1 MTTQTVPQ
9 DVYQRHEREWQM
21 LREAI
26 AKSQKKT
33 NEPAMK
39 FRKTGTQIG
48 LQKTSINDRLNA
60 AQLPLPSTR
69 QGQSAENARRS
80 APGLQARRS

>member
-1 MTTQTVPQ
+1 MTIQTVPQ

-33 NEPAMK
+33 DEPAYVTPK
-39 FRKTGTQIG
+39 GRHTDNSEDIH
-48 LQKTSINDRLNA
+48 
-60 AQLPLPSTR
+60 
-69 QGQSAENARRS
+69 QS
-80 APGLQARRS
+80 PF

>member
-1 MTTQTVPQ
+1 MTIQTVPQ

-33 NEPAMK
+33 DEPAYSNL
-39 FRKTGTQIG
+39 RKTGITDNSKDTHQ
-48 LQKTSINDRLNA
+48 
-60 AQLPLPSTR
+60 
-69 QGQSAENARRS
+69 
-80 APGLQARRS
+80 

>member
-1 MTTQTVPQ
+1 MTIQTVPQ

-33 NEPAMK
+33 DEPAYTPPK
-39 FRKTGTQIG
+39 
-48 LQKTSINDRLNA
+48 DRHTD
-60 AQLPLPSTR
+60 SSKDIR
-69 QGQSAENARRS
+69 Q
-80 APGLQARRS
+80 